1 MQEWQEVYKDYRLIC
16 NPQKMSDG
24 RFGAM
29 LLIQKDLRSEMQE
42 IKVGVKP
49 DLYETEQEAANASR
63 IAGRQWVD
71 ERG

>member
-1 MQEWQEVYKDYRLIC
+1 MKIWSEIYRGYKLIC
-16 NPQKMSDG
+16 NPQLLSDG
-24 RFGAM
+24 RFGAR

-42 IKVGVKP
+42 FDVGVKP
-49 DLYETEQEAANASR
+49 SVYNSEEEAANGSR

>member
-1 MQEWQEVYKDYRLIC
+1 MKKWQEDYKDYRLIC
-16 NPQKMSDG
+16 NPQQMSDG